1 MNLMEHRDIYQRA
14 IQRWGEEAQHDQA
27 IEECAE
33 LIIMLKHY
41 RRARVDDEQVVQ
53 ELADVFL
60 MLGQLVFMFG
70 EQRFTEAVA
79 TKIAKLNRLLED
91 QPD

>member
-1 MNLMEHRDIYQRA
+1 MDLMEHRDIFQRA
-14 IQRWGEEAQHDQA
+14 ISRWGEEAQHDQA

-33 LIIMLKHY
+33 LIIMLQHY
-41 RRARVDDEQVVQ
+41 RRKRIGDQQVVD

-70 EQRFTEAVA
+70 EEAFAEAVA
-79 TKIAKLNRLLED
+79 GKLAKLNRLLQD
-91 QPD
+91 